1 MILTEE
7 EARTKWC
14 PEVRF
19 VIGPNTPTWQGS
31 WWDSRGE
38 TGKPPLCI
46 ASNCM
51 MWRWFDT
58 SDPVKAST
66 GYCGKAGKP

>member
-14 PEVRF
+14 PEVQF
-19 VIGPNTPTWQGS
+19 V
-31 WWDSRGE
+31 DSSGYGIISNRDVGARNE
-38 TGKPPLCI
+38 YCI